1 MKKKKRD
8 FNNYLHIFTIRY
20 VLYFDNFKTFTYTY
34 ISRCMEG
41 KFMNNIQIDYKK
53 LKNDTAIIITY
64 VNKEGIQERTK
75 LSLRK
80 IKVMLITTG
89 LTIATLVAG
98 FALGKK
104 VGENYQTRDEKNQES
119 LANLDDN
126 EEFIEEHLVA
136 YNIALSDYENIM
148 KQPNRNEH
156 YAIEK
161 RVEVI
166 SAIRNLQKVAN
177 NLMKVKVLEGLE
189 ITNPECKVEIERI
202 KPGGNATPFDIINVS
217 KNNEEVFSTKNIP
230 DEISNILNHNE
241 ALNIYEGNGENAK
254 WDDVID
260 KFIREGKIL
269 YNSILDLT
277 TKNFIYENG
286 NIECVEQNKTI

>member
-1 MKKKKRD
+1 
-8 FNNYLHIFTIRY
+8 
-20 VLYFDNFKTFTYTY
+20 
-34 ISRCMEG
+34 
-41 KFMNNIQIDYKK
+41 MNNIQIDYKK

-177 NLMKVKVLEGLE
+177 NLMKVKVLEGLPNLNE
-189 ITNPECKVEIERI
+189 YTDEYYGKIAYLDLFNEKIE
-202 KPGGNATPFDIINVS
+202 AIIS
-217 KNNEEVFSTKNIP
+217 SSEF
-230 DEISNILNHNE
+230 
-241 ALNIYEGNGENAK
+241 
-254 WDDVID
+254 ID
-260 KFIREGKIL
+260 KCNN
-269 YNSILDLT
+269 YNSYIDIELDQDRMVDILW
-277 TKNFIYENG
+277 K
-286 NIECVEQNKTI
+286 